1 MRLTTQL
8 RTPLLSARLS
18 VIEVIKRP
26 GMTRSKYLMLSAV
39 MVGIY
44 AIAQLTDLDLGGF
57 GIGLLIIAAGFG
69 VAGLVSSNR
78 ESS

>member
-1 MRLTTQL
+1 
-8 RTPLLSARLS
+8 
-18 VIEVIKRP
+18 
-26 GMTRSKYLMLSAV
+26 MTRSKYLMLSAV
-39 MVGIY
+39 MVGMY

-69 VAGLVSSNR
+69 VAGLVGNNR